1 MYTMLIIGFKG
12 MLGTDLYKMSKVN
25 YNVIGLDSD
34 ELDITDLD
42 AVKSKLNEIKPNII
56 VNCAAYTNVDGC
68 EENTDLAYSVNG
80 IGVRNLAVAANSMTD
95 RLVDRPKIVHISTD
109 YVFDGEGKVDLKE
122 YDLVNPLSV
131 YGKSKLMGEEMLKSF
146 YDKYFILRTQWLYGV
161 NGNNFVKTMLKLAS
175 ERDSLM
181 VVDDQIGCPTYT
193 KDLCNVI
200 LEVVETEKYGI
211 YHVSNSEKTSWHGFA
226 KDIFELSNVD
236 IEVKP
241 CTTEEFP
248 RPAHRPKYSVMD
260 NMMLR
265 INGFSEPRNYK
276 EALKEYLKEENII

>member
-1 MYTMLIIGFKG
+1 MFTLLIIGHKG
-12 MLGTDLYKMSKVN
+12 MLGSDLLEMSKDK
-25 YNVIGLDSD
+25 YNVIGLDASD
-34 ELDITDLD
+34 LDITDLD
-42 AVKSKLNEIKPNII
+42 AVNKKLNEIKPNFI

-68 EENTDLAYSVNG
+68 EENQDLAYSVNG
-80 IGVRNLAVAANSMTD
+80 VGARNLAIASNK
-95 RLVDRPKIVHISTD
+95 LGQKPKIVHISTD
-109 YVFDGEGKVDLKE
+109 YVFDGEGNSDLKE
-122 YDLVNPLSV
+122 YDLVNPLSI

-161 NGNNFVKTMLKLAS
+161 NGNNFVKTMIKLAS

-181 VVDDQIGCPTYT
+181 VVDDQVGCPTYT
-193 KDLCNVI
+193 IDLCKTI
-200 LEVVETEKYGI
+200 LEVIETEKYGI
-211 YHVSNSEKTSWHGFA
+211 YHVSNSEKVSWHGFA
-226 KDIFELSNVD
+226 KDIFELAGVS

-265 INGFSEPRNYK
+265 INGFTELRNYK

>member
-1 MYTMLIIGFKG
+1 MLRLLVIGHKG
-12 MLGTDLYKMSKVN
+12 MLGSDLVSMSESK
-25 YNVIGLDSD
+25 YEVIGLDSS
-34 ELDITDLD
+34 ELDITDLN
-42 AVKSKLNEIKPNII
+42 AVVAKLNELKPNII

-68 EENTDLAYSVNG
+68 EENQDLAYKVNG
-80 IGVRNLAVAANSMTD
+80 VGIRNLAIAGSK
-95 RLVDRPKIVHISTD
+95 LVETPKIVHISTD
-109 YVFDGEGKVDLKE
+109 YVFDGEGNTDLKE

-146 YDKYFILRTQWLYGV
+146 YDKYYILRTQWLYGK

-181 VVDDQIGCPTYT
+181 VVNDQIGSPTYT
-193 KDLCNVI
+193 KDLCKAI
-200 LEVVETEKYGI
+200 LEVIETENYGI
-211 YHVSNSEKTSWHGFA
+211 YHVSNEEKTSWYGFA
-226 KDIFELSNVD
+226 KDIFELANVS

-265 INGFSEPRNYK
+265 INGFTELRNYK
-276 EALKEYLKEENII
+276 DALEEYLKEENII

>member
-1 MYTMLIIGFKG
+1 MFKLLIIGSKG
-12 MLGTDLYKMSKVN
+12 MLGTDLVKMTKPY
-25 YNVIGLDSD
+25 YNVIEIDAD
-34 ELDITDLD
+34 ELDITDLKATKD
-42 AVKSKLNEIKPNII
+42 KLLEIKTNII

-68 EENTDLAYSVNG
+68 EENVDLAYSVNG
-80 IGVRNLAVAANSMTD
+80 VGVRNLAIASSQ
-95 RLVDRPKIVHISTD
+95 LVEQPKIVHISTD
-109 YVFDGEGKVDLKE
+109 YVFDGNGDEDLKE

-146 YDKYFILRTQWLYGV
+146 YNKYFILRTQWLYGI

-193 KDLCNVI
+193 KDLCKTI
-200 LEVVETEKYGI
+200 LEIIESENYGI
-211 YHVSNSEKTSWHGFA
+211 YHVSNSDKTSWCGFA
-226 KDIFELSNVD
+226 KDIFELVNID

-260 NMMLR
+260 NSMLR
-265 INGFSEPRNYK
+265 MNGFKTLRKYK
-276 EALKEYLKEENII
+276 EALKEYLEEENII